1 MWLSP
6 VNLISSNFDQIFSGD
21 ADAWPYGGAVDA
33 ARSLGANVVEATVA
47 DVVVDPVRNEICI
60 SLIHLRIEFVRK
72 NMVNRSNS
80 ESVPCEVKVRNWDT
94 NNKRSLSG
102 YSTKI
107 QDTKVIT
114 TPAYMY
120 NGQYHE
126 IQDGVK

>member
-1 MWLSP
+1 M
-6 VNLISSNFDQIFSGD
+6 
-21 ADAWPYGGAVDA
+21 
-33 ARSLGANVVEATVA
+33 A
-47 DVVVDPVRNEICI
+47 DVVVDPVRICI

-72 NMVNRSNS
+72 NMVNRSVQNS
-80 ESVPCEVKVRNWDT
+80 ESVPCEVKVSNYDT
-94 NNKRSLSG
+94 KNKRSLTG